1 MGRGI
6 LMRKSDEEKGVRVG
20 VCVPARGKA
29 HMTIIGLIM
38 NTISPRTYATV
49 ADTHTHTHTPSAFLD
64 VGQCSRM
71 NRVGARIRKSR
82 CGPVDN
88 I

>member
-6 LMRKSDEEKGVRVG
+6 LMRKSDEEKGVRVW
-20 VCVPARGKA
+20 VCTRGKA

-49 ADTHTHTHTPSAFLD
+49 ADTHTHAHTHAFLD
-64 VGQCSRM
+64 VGRCSRM
-71 NRVGARIRKSR
+71 NRVGAQIRKSR
-82 CGPVDN
+82 CGPVDS